1 MKRLLNITGGG
12 IRGIIPASA
21 LVALEQ
27 QTGKLTRDIFD
38 YVGGT
43 STGALLAPSVAA
55 GVPASEAE
63 TIYAESGPKIF
74 GPTAPVAR
82 DALLLA
88 RGYRFDNKVLH
99 QVVVDT
105 LGASAGML
113 VNDSPI
119 GIMITASNMSG
130 TPWYFVKDAPT
141 DAGTTGKATLVDA
154 AVASACATT
163 YHQPWLVPGF
173 GYFADGGTASLG
185 NPIEQLGAEAFSGP
199 GCYGS
204 IDPKD
209 AMVISLG
216 TGTYTPDTP
225 PKPPE
230 GLVANISWVTNS
242 LVTSSETLAQQSFDR
257 QWPGI
262 RTSFNPALDSA
273 NRRGGCGRNSDSG
286 ANRRRAGG
294 NTGLEDDIEAVA

>member
-1 MKRLLNITGGG
+1 MKRLLNLIGGG
-12 IRGIIPASA
+12 IRGIIPVSA

-27 QTGKLTRDIFD
+27 QTGQLTRDIFD

-43 STGALLAPSVAA
+43 STGALLAACVVA
-55 GVPASEAE
+55 GVPATDALKVY
-63 TIYAESGPKIF
+63 TDSGSKIF
-74 GPTAPVAR
+74 SPTDTPAR

-105 LGASAGML
+105 LGANAGMII
-113 VNDSPI
+113 NDSPI
-119 GIMITASNMSG
+119 GIMITAANMSG

-141 DAGTTGKATLVDA
+141 NAGTTGKTALADA

-204 IDPKD
+204 IDPAD
-209 AMVISLG
+209 ALVISLG
-216 TGTYTPDTP
+216 TGTYTPPATP
-225 PKPPE
+225 PPPS
-230 GLVANISWVTNS
+230 GLLANISWVTSS

-262 RTSFNPALDSA
+262 RKSFNPALPSA
-273 NRRGGCGRNSDSG
+273 IDEADVSAIPLLTQIG
-286 ANRRRAGG
+286 ATQAATLNWK
-294 NTGLEDDIEAVA
+294 TILGL

>member
-1 MKRLLNITGGG
+1 MKRLLNLIGGG

-27 QTGKLTRDIFD
+27 QTGKPTGEIFD

-43 STGALLAPSVAA
+43 STGSLLAACIVA
-55 GVPASEAE
+55 GVPAAAALKVY
-63 TIYAESGPKIF
+63 TESGPKIF
-74 GPTAPVAR
+74 SPTDTPAR

-105 LGASAGML
+105 LGSNAGML
-113 VNDSPI
+113 INDSRI
-119 GIMITASNMSG
+119 GIMITAGDMCG

-141 DAGTTGKATLVDA
+141 NAGTTGRATVVDA

-163 YHQPWLVPGF
+163 YHQPWLIPGF
-173 GYFADGGTASLG
+173 GYFADGGTASLC

-204 IDPKD
+204 IDPAD
-209 AMVISLG
+209 ALVVSLG
-216 TGTYTPDTP
+216 TGAYLPATMP
-225 PKPPE
+225 PPPS
-230 GLVANISWVTNS
+230 GLLANIAWVTSS

-262 RTSFNPALDSA
+262 RKSFNPALPSA
-273 NRRGGCGRNSDSG
+273 IDEADVSAIPLLMRIGTAQAASMDWK
-286 ANRRRAGG
+286 AIL
-294 NTGLEDDIEAVA
+294 GL

>member
-1 MKRLLNITGGG
+1 MKRLLNLIGGG

-27 QTGKLTRDIFD
+27 QTGQLTREIFD

-43 STGALLAPSVAA
+43 STGALLAASTVA
-55 GVPASEAE
+55 GVPATVALNV
-63 TIYAESGPKIF
+63 YKESGSKIF
-74 GPTAPVAR
+74 SPADKAAR
-82 DALLLA
+82 DVLLLA

-99 QVVVDT
+99 QVLVDA
-105 LGASAGML
+105 LGAQAGML
-113 VNDSPI
+113 INDSPI
-119 GIMITASNMSG
+119 GIMITAANMSG

-141 DAGTTGKATLVDA
+141 NAGTTGKATLADA

-163 YHQPWLVPGF
+163 YHQPWLLPGF

-204 IDPKD
+204 VD
-209 AMVISLG
+209 AADALVISLG
-216 TGTYTPDTP
+216 TGTYTPAAMP
-225 PKPPE
+225 PPPG
-230 GLVANISWVTNS
+230 GLLENIAWVTSS

-262 RTSFNPALDSA
+262 RTSFNPELPSAIDEADVSAIPLLLEIGAAQAATLDWK
-273 NRRGGCGRNSDSG
+273 
-286 ANRRRAGG
+286 
-294 NTGLEDDIEAVA
+294 TILKL